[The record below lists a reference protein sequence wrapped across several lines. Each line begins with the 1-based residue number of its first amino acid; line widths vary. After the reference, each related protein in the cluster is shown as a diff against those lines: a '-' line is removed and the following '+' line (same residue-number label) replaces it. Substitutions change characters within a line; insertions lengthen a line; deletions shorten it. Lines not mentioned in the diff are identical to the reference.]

1 MPATLPEEWQ
11 EVDGR
16 WHSCHSRA
24 ARERADDRRM
34 MTFTITLF
42 VLAWVAAI
50 VGGLG
55 LGGLGVDSRGLDD
68 RQHTD
73 ERPWRSLLSR

>member
-1 MPATLPEEWQ
+1 
-11 EVDGR
+11 
-16 WHSCHSRA
+16 
-24 ARERADDRRM
+24 M
-34 MTFTITLF
+34 MLITIGLF

-55 LGGLGVDSRGLDD
+55 IGGLGTDSRGLDD
-68 RQHTD
+68 RQHGD

>member
-1 MPATLPEEWQ
+1 MAFLPLVEAPA
-11 EVDGR
+11 
-16 WHSCHSRA
+16 A
-24 ARERADDRRM
+24 ADHGPM
-34 MTFTITLF
+34 MLITIGLF

-55 LGGLGVDSRGLDD
+55 IGGLGTDSRGLDD
-68 RQHTD
+68 RQHGD